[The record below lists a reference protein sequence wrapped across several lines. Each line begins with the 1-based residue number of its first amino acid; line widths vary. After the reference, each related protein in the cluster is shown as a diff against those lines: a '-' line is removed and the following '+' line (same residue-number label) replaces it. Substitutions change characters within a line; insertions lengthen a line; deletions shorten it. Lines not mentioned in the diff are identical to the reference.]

1 LAAGIVLRRG
11 GSMAGGKKLTG
22 TRLRAILA
30 TIYHG
35 KITGRKR
42 GQTRAPLGLLRGQRW
57 DKDDGWLETV
67 AATLCK
73 GSASKHEPQWEM
85 REK

>member
-1 LAAGIVLRRG
+1 MAAGIVLRRG
-11 GSMAGGKKLTG
+11 SSMAGGKKLTG

-42 GQTRAPLGLLRGQRW
+42 GQTRAPLGLLRGRRW